1 MTEKGRISAILEGGR
16 KVTVIPSFSG
26 DVVSH
31 ELVVPFFLF
40 GCLKVQM
47 EVAYCSFPDN
57 TGVVLARMD
66 GEWNHKIEGDLEM
79 TGMLLGAVVKEG
91 GIRLGTH
98 THNDSLGGKTSV
110 PK

>member
-1 MTEKGRISAILEGGR
+1 MTEKGRISAILDGGR

-31 ELVVPFFLF
+31 ELVVPFFLID
-40 GCLKVQM
+40 CLTIQM

-79 TGMLLGAVVKEG
+79 TGMLRGAVVTEG
-91 GIRLGTH
+91 GVRLGTH
-98 THNDSLGGKTSV
+98 THTDSMGGTTSV